1 MNQLTRALQTGLL
14 LASAAAAHAQMQ
26 FDTSLAV
33 FTDDEDGSS
42 FDVDASLSP
51 NENWTFSLGAGTS
64 DSSSDSA
71 DVSGDA
77 LRAAADVHNER
88 FGARAYYESWSAAD
102 SFDTD
107 TLGARL
113 YYNTPGGVSLT
124 LIAED
129 KSHEPQFDD
138 LSGPGNQLPSNSQV
152 DAIGYGG
159 GVSWYG
165 SSWGGYVEGIFYDF
179 DDALDDLRVVSTT
192 TPRNRGQ
199 AKKVTDLVNSVVT
212 ATQGALDSQL
222 SAGIERS
229 LDRVNIHADWLAVED
244 AVDGVKSSSY
254 SGGVRYSFTQSLD
267 AGVILGISDG
277 DNTGS
282 IGFAGFTLAYRR

>member
-1 MNQLTRALQTGLL
+1 MKLPTRALQTVLL

-26 FDTSLAV
+26 LDTSLAV
-33 FTDDEDGSS
+33 FADDEDGSS
-42 FDVDASLSP
+42 FDFDASLSP
-51 NENWTFSLGAGTS
+51 NDNWTLSLGAGTS

-71 DVSGDA
+71 ELSGDA
-77 LRAAADVHNER
+77 LRAAADIHNER
-88 FGARAYYESWSAAD
+88 FGARGYYERWSASD
-102 SFDTD
+102 FDTD

-113 YYNTPGGVSLT
+113 YYNTPGGLSLT

-129 KSHEPQFDD
+129 KSHELELDP
-138 LSGPGNQLPSNSQV
+138 SGPGNQPAATSQV
-152 DAIGYGG
+152 DAIGFGA

-165 SSWGGYVEGIFYDF
+165 STWGGYLEGIFYDF
-179 DDALDDLRVVSTT
+179 DDSMVDLRNVSNT
-192 TPRNRGQ
+192 TPANRGQ

-229 LDRVNIHADWLAVED
+229 FDRVNIHGDWLAVED
-244 AVDGVKSSSY
+244 AVDGAKSSSY

-267 AGVILGISDG
+267 AGIILGISDS

-282 IGFAGFTLAYRR
+282 IGFAGLTLAYRR